1 MPYAGS
7 LTLLDVA
14 GKTDTLVIA
23 CSRCDRAEAYPVAML
38 IKKHGRSFPIPTLL
52 HALDREQ

>member
-23 CSRCDRAEAYPVAML
+23 CSRCDRAGRYPVAC
-38 IKKHGRSFPIPTLL
+38 
-52 HALDREQ
+52 